1 MGLNEN
7 NFKSSAERIRRGK
20 SAIRPA
26 LPYSSPSE
34 LAEDVK
40 KSIIGQDRAVEALS
54 VSFFQQL
61 CEKHLGVTCPTKTAT
76 LLCGAT
82 GSGKSETLRVF
93 AEKCGLPVVRINLE
107 DVVPTAWKGTHIW
120 DYFGDAL
127 NRYSLDELKFAI
139 VVFNEFDKIIHAGA
153 KVGTS
158 SDDYE
163 DNMQGDI
170 MRLFE
175 HAHPLRIPKG
185 FDSKTMDQVSVDL
198 PTDRMLFVFDGA
210 FSEIGQIVRRRLNL
224 TGRIGF
230 GAMPPQVAETAGY
243 GGDIIEED
251 LIKYGFKEE
260 LIGRI
265 SNILTLRLLDEE
277 TFYRIITTARDGVI
291 ESESKYVDAVY
302 NADLRFSDDALRLI
316 AKRAYRLG
324 LGFRKVRSL
333 MASCLYSIYYDMKV
347 DGSGKRRII
356 KVDRDL
362 VIKQLGN

>member
-7 NFKSSAERIRRGK
+7 NFKSSAERIRR
-20 SAIRPA
+20 ANMAAAPV
-26 LPYSSPSE
+26 LPYSSASE
-34 LAEDVK
+34 LADEVK
-40 KSIIGQDRAVEALS
+40 KYIIGQDRAVEALS
-54 VSFFQQL
+54 VSFFQHL
-61 CEKHLGVTCPTKTAT
+61 CEKYRGVTCPTKTAT
-76 LLCGAT
+76 LLCGST
-82 GSGKSETLRVF
+82 GCGKSETLRIF
-93 AEKCGLPVVRINLE
+93 AEKCGFPVVRVNSADI
-107 DVVPTAWKGTHIW
+107 VPSAWKGTHLS

-127 NRYSLDELKFAI
+127 NRHSADELKSA
-139 VVFNEFDKIIHAGA
+139 VVIFHEFDKIIHTGA
-153 KVGTS
+153 KVSTS
-158 SDDYE
+158 GE
-163 DNMQGDI
+163 DIDADMQRDV

-175 HAHPLRIPKG
+175 RSHSLRIPKG
-185 FDSKTMDQVSVDL
+185 FDSRTMDQVSVDL

>member
-7 NFKSSAERIRRGK
+7 NFKCSAERIRRGK
-20 SAIRPA
+20 SAVRPA

-185 FDSKTMDQVSVDL
+185 FDSRTMDQVAVDL
-198 PTDRMLFVFDGA
+198 PTDGMLLVFDGA

-230 GAMPPQVAETAGY
+230 GATPPQVVETTGF
-243 GGDIIEED
+243 GGDIIGED
-251 LIKYGFKEE
+251 LVRFGFMPE
-260 LIGRI
+260 LVGRI
-265 SNILTLRLLDEE
+265 SDILTLRSLDEE
-277 TFYRIITTARDGVI
+277 TIYRIMTTARDGIV
-291 ESESKYVDAVY
+291 ESESRYVRAIY

-316 AKRAYRLG
+316 SKEACRLG
-324 LGFRKVRSL
+324 LGFRSVRAL
-333 MASCLYSIYYDMKV
+333 LARCLNTIYYNMKI
-347 DGSGKRRII
+347 DGGETRVIS
-356 KVDRDL
+356 VDRDF
-362 VIKQLGN
+362 VVKQLGK